1 MIYAVFENFH
11 ALVNPIRQDILRGG
25 GPKIDVFVFFLTL
38 EFEFR
43 TIYEVS
49 RPLQRRK
56 SFIVTFIVLR
66 GFKGLFQPQREDQ
79 TYCLTSTLCFFAAII
94 ELLHTKTRS
103 YVVCSLPNIYPLLII
118 V

>member
-1 MIYAVFENFH
+1 MLYAVFDNFP
-11 ALVNPIRQDILRGG
+11 ALVNPIRQDILRG

-56 SFIVTFIVLR
+56 PFIVTFIVLR

-79 TYCLTSTLCFFAAII
+79 TYCLTSTQGFFAVNI
-94 ELLHTKTRS
+94 ELLHIKNQS
-103 YVVCSLPNIYPLLII
+103 YVVCSPPNIYAKLII